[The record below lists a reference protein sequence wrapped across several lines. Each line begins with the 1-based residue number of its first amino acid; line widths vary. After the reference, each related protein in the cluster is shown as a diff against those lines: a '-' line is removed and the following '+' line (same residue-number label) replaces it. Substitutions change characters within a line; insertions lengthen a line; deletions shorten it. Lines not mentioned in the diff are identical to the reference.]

1 MADPEFDEEQQAHI
15 DRIMARTRDEGRR
28 AGASSAATEL
38 ADKLG
43 CTVDEAV
50 AKIAAADAAE
60 AANQTEAQRAAAEAA
75 AAVAARDQAVA
86 DAAAARAELTNTQ
99 ALTTGENPV
108 NPKHLAHALALLNLP
123 ADADEATRTARIEAL
138 RTEVPSFFTTTVAP
152 APGGFVPPAP
162 VTPPGSSGGG
172 QSAKDRATAR
182 FEASKPKSR
191 AA

>member
-60 AANQTEAQRAAAEAA
+60 AANQTEVQRAAAEAA
-75 AAVAARDQAVA
+75 AAATARDQAVA
-86 DAAAARAELTNTQ
+86 DAAAARAELANTQ
-99 ALTTGENPV
+99 ALTLAGINPA
-108 NPKHLAHALALLNLP
+108 HLADALRLLDAP
-123 ADADEATRTARIEAL
+123 ADADEATRTAAVAAL
-138 RTEVPSFFTTTVAP
+138 KERMAPLFTTTVAP

-162 VTPPGSSGGG
+162 VTPPGSTGGG